1 MTRTQIIEHRKA
13 VLRARGVP
21 ERFIDALATRKRYD
35 GWSLSLGII
44 AMLLLWA
51 VIIADNL
58 DLSIDALVFPYIY
71 PHTGL
76 KDALIYAPDGITFFA
91 YSCGFLAIG
100 LLLLIISLRLAFKGE
115 GRAPAWSAEASRLRA
130 LRPPETLD
138 SLKPSAQYATLD
150 TCADDRAF
158 LIALGKTYKGLWW
171 WRFVTVFGAVMI
183 LGAAAAMVSVA
194 FETGFN
200 FRVVRADAIEMHH
213 AFQTRTYPLTTAKA
227 AYVTCYS
234 GRDADFEYRV
244 VFPQRSVTLWLND
257 PDQGDTITRRL
268 GVLDAHLTALHVPI
282 YRMPA
287 TGSPGFDGS
296 ACVRDL
302 TSDLKL
308 RHPETLRALVFGG

>member
-1 MTRTQIIEHRKA
+1 MTRAQIIEHRKA

-44 AMLLLWA
+44 ATLLVLA
-51 VIIADNL
+51 IVVSSNL

-71 PHTGL
+71 PHSPGR
-76 KDALIYAPDGITFFA
+76 DALIYAPDGITFFA
-91 YSCGFLAIG
+91 YTCCFLLMG
-100 LLLLIISLRLAFKGE
+100 LLFLIISLRLAFRRE
-115 GRAPAWSAEASRLRA
+115 GRAPAWSAEASRLRT

-138 SLKPSAQYATLD
+138 SLKPSARYTALEH
-150 TCADDRAF
+150 CADDRAF
-158 LIALGKTYKGLWW
+158 LIALGKTYKVRWLW
-171 WRFVTVFGAVMI
+171 RVITLFGPVMI
-183 LGAAAAMVSVA
+183 LVMAVSMVYVA
-194 FETGFN
+194 FDTGFD
-200 FRVVRADAIEMHH
+200 FRVVRSDAIEMHH
-213 AFQTRTYPLTTAKA
+213 AFQTKTYPLATAKA

-244 VFPQRSVTLWLND
+244 VFPQRTVALWLND
-257 PDQGDTITRRL
+257 PDLGDTITRRL
-268 GVLDAHLTALHVPI
+268 GVLDAHLNALHVPI

-302 TSDLKL
+302 TSDLNLK
-308 RHPETLRALVFGG
+308 HPENLRALVFGG

>member
-44 AMLLLWA
+44 AALLLPA
-51 VIIADNL
+51 MIVTSHL
-58 DLSIDALVFPYIY
+58 DVSIDALVFPYIY
-71 PHTGL
+71 PHSPGR
-76 KDALIYAPDGITFFA
+76 DALIYAPDGITFFA
-91 YSCGFLAIG
+91 YTCCFLVMGLLFLIIG
-100 LLLLIISLRLAFKGE
+100 LRTASTRE
-115 GRAPAWSAEASRLRA
+115 GRAPAWSAEASRLRT

-138 SLKPSAQYATLD
+138 SLKPSARYAALEH
-150 TCADDRAF
+150 CADDRAF
-158 LIALGKTYKGLWW
+158 LVALGKIHKAHLW
-171 WRFVTVFGAVMI
+171 WRFVTLFGPVMI
-183 LGAAAAMVSVA
+183 LVTAVSMVYVA
-194 FETGFN
+194 FDTGFN

-213 AFQTRTYPLTTAKA
+213 AFQTRTYPLATAKA

-234 GRDADFEYRV
+234 DRDADFEYRV
-244 VFPQRSVTLWLND
+244 VFPQRTVALWLND

-302 TSDLKL
+302 TSELKL
-308 RHPETLRALVFGG
+308 KHPENLSALVFGR